1 MRQKSSQVEQ
11 NCERRRRRKK
21 CEMSNC
27 YQIHFHG
34 QLSPKGRN
42 LSSSCINNAQRFS
55 REEKFREKNSERKI
69 PISDHESSLAAPAFG
84 PSRNRLLIA
93 RPSDL
98 LFLFISWN
106 IRLIYVSRSSYTPY
120 VLRALEQLSILK
132 SSPHYSSRPHFVLQ
146 YRVLETNKRIL
157 KTSRQHFFPPLSPLA
172 GKQCRVAT
180 ARISSKTSR

>member
-34 QLSPKGRN
+34 QLSLKGRN

-55 REEKFREKNSERKI
+55 REEKFREKI

-84 PSRNRLLIA
+84 PSRNRLLIT

-106 IRLIYVSRSSYTPY
+106 IRLIH
-120 VLRALEQLSILK
+120 LEALTLPICAPSARTVQHHKEF
-132 SSPHYSSRPHFVLQ
+132 SPLLVTAPFRLTISCFRDKQATL
-146 YRVLETNKRIL
+146 L
-157 KTSRQHFFPPLSPLA
+157 KTSQQHFSFPSPLA
-172 GKQCRVAT
+172 ERQCRVAT

>member
-1 MRQKSSQVEQ
+1 M
-11 NCERRRRRKK
+11 
-21 CEMSNC
+21 
-27 YQIHFHG
+27 
-34 QLSPKGRN
+34 LSDSRGR
-42 LSSSCINNAQRFS
+42 
-55 REEKFREKNSERKI
+55 KNSERKT

-84 PSRNRLLIA
+84 PSRNRLLIT

-120 VLRALEQLSILK
+120 VLRVLEQLSILK

-157 KTSRQHFFPPLSPLA
+157 KTSQHFFPPFSPLA